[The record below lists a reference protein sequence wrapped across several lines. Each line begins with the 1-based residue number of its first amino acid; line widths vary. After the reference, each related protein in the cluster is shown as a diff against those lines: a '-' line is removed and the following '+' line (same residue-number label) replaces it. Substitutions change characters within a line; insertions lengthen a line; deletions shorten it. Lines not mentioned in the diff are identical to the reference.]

1 MDYSELFTNRR
12 SIRNFKDKP
21 VATDV
26 LLDMIREST
35 FAPNAANSQQWKFVV
50 VNSRDMIRRI
60 SDESKKNL
68 LKRIEENPSDFIGK
82 YEAVLRKPDYN
93 VFYNAPALIIIAGP
107 ADYRS
112 LLIDSALCAAYLMY
126 AAVARGLGTCWVNL
140 GSDVRDPQLR
150 SELGL
155 SDELKIVAP
164 IITGF
169 PESIPSAPR
178 REPPVIL
185 KIIDDRQ

>member
-1 MDYSELFTNRR
+1 MDYNELFINRR
-12 SIRNFKDKP
+12 AIRNFKDEP
-21 VATDV
+21 VATEI
-26 LLDMIREST
+26 LLDIIHEST

-50 VNSRDMIRRI
+50 INNRDMIKCI

-68 LKRIEENPSDFIGK
+68 LKRIEENPSDFVKK
-82 YEAVLRKPDYN
+82 YETVLRKADYN

-107 ADYRS
+107 SDYRS

-155 SDELKIVAP
+155 TEDLKIVAP
-164 IITGF
+164 VIIGY
-169 PESIPSAPR
+169 PASIPPAPG
-178 REPPVIL
+178 RERPVIM
-185 KIIDDRQ
+185 KIID